1 MAALAQQGPSEYTQ
15 LISRPANLGGPVS
28 AQPSQQAQEQP
39 MMQPLAIPGMQPPVL
54 QPPVMHPP
62 VLQPPVMQLPVM
74 QPPVLQ
80 PPMMQPPVLQPP
92 VLQPP
97 MMQPPMMAVPAPQS
111 AKGKFP
117 WMVFTIA
124 VLMGIMVAAA
134 VLLFFLKH

>member
-54 QPPVMHPP
+54 QP
-62 VLQPPVMQLPVM
+62 PVM

>member
-54 QPPVMHPP
+54 HP
-62 VLQPPVMQLPVM
+62 PVM